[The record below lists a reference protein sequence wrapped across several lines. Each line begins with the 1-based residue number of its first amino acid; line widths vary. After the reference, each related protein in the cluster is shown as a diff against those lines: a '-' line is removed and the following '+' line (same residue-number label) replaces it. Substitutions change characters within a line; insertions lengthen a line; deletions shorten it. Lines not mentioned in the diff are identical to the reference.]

1 MLSLDKIY
9 TQLSYAEK
17 NGLLGELKNVY
28 ERLPQTTCEKCAT
41 CCSVPS
47 PAYVVEFLNMFRYM
61 KNNLQDQIP
70 GILERCI
77 RFYFLE
83 LVDINSRCPFVDPV
97 DNTCLVYPVRP
108 FTCRGYGLFDK
119 GEVPGAGEELLK
131 LAEKYK
137 NEFDITLPDEVVN
150 YKLPRCGKVMVD
162 GGKKIVPELLEIS
175 IADVA
180 RLESGLF
187 PVEIV
192 DSEYTFVP
200 FPTHL
205 ALTVLGEGARARRHK
220 VMKEYLE
227 QGSSPLLE
235 GYVEKYGKYSL

>member
-1 MLSLDKIY
+1 LLSLDKIY
-9 TQLSYAEK
+9 VQLSYAEK
-17 NGLLGELKNVY
+17 HGLLDELQNVY
-28 ERLPQTTCEKCAT
+28 HRLPHTTCEKCAT
-41 CCSVPS
+41 CCTVPS
-47 PAYVVEFLNMFRYM
+47 PAYIVEYLNMFRYM
-61 KNNLQDQIP
+61 KSNLQDKIP
-70 GILERCI
+70 GIIERSI

-83 LVDINSRCPFVDPV
+83 LVDINRRCPFVDPA

-119 GEVPGAGEELLK
+119 GEVPGAQDEMIK

-137 NEFDITLPDEVVN
+137 NEFNITLPDEVVN
-150 YKLPRCGKVMVD
+150 YKLPRCGKVMAA

-187 PVEIV
+187 PIEIV

-205 ALTVLGEGARARRHK
+205 ALTILGEGARARRHK

-227 QGSSPLLE
+227 QGRSLLLD
-235 GYVEKYGKYSL
+235 GYVDKYSKYIV